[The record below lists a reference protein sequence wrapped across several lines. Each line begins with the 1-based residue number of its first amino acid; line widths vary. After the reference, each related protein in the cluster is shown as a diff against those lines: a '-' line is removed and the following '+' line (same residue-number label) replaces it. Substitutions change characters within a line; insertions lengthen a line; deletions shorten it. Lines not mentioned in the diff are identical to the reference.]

1 VSIMD
6 LRSRI
11 GVVRRPSRAAL
22 AVDGRTVA
30 VWVMLALVVA
40 VGCAASPSFRA
51 SGNLL
56 NILQQ
61 SAVLGLV
68 SIGQFL
74 VVLTG
79 GIDLS
84 IGSVAKLSGLIGAAV
99 MDGSDGMLVP
109 AVLVCLA
116 IGLAVGA
123 VNAALVTRVGVAPF
137 IATFAAYYVIRGLA
151 FGFSTHPVG
160 AASPTLYD
168 LYSTTLAGVPVVV
181 LGLAAVWFGFWYLLQ
196 RRPVGRHIYAVGG
209 DEGVARLSGVRVD
222 RVRTFVYVA
231 CSTLAALSAMV
242 QLMRLGVGEPRS
254 GEGLELDAIT
264 AVVIGGASLF
274 GGRGRLLGVLGGVL
288 LLGAVNNMMDL
299 LQVDSRY
306 QQLIKGLFIMGA
318 VALYRQRGRR

>member
-1 VSIMD
+1 MSMLD
-6 LRSRI
+6 LRLRI
-11 GVVRRPSRAAL
+11 GMVRRRAWPAL
-22 AVDGRTVA
+22 AVDRRTLA
-30 VWVMLALVVA
+30 VWVMLVLVLA
-40 VGCAASPSFRA
+40 VGCAVSPSFRA
-51 SGNLL
+51 PGNLL
-56 NILQQ
+56 NIAQQ
-61 SAVLGLV
+61 SAVLGMV

-84 IGSVAKLSGLIGAAV
+84 VGSVAKLSGLVAAAI
-99 MDGSDGMLVP
+99 MDGHDGLLIP
-109 AVLVCLA
+109 AVLACLA
-116 IGLAVGA
+116 IGLVVGA

-137 IATFAAYYVIRGLA
+137 IATFAAYYVVRGLA

-168 LYSTTLAGVPVVV
+168 LYSTTFAGVPVVV
-181 LGLAAVWFGFWYLLQ
+181 LALAAVWLGFWYLLQ
-196 RRPVGRHIYAVGG
+196 RRPVGRHVYAVGG
-209 DEGVARLSGVRVD
+209 DEAVARLSGVRVG
-222 RVRTFVYVA
+222 RVLAFVYVA
-231 CSTLAALSAMV
+231 CSVLAALSAVV

-274 GGRGRLLGVLGGVL
+274 GGRGRLVGVLGGVL
-288 LLGAVNNMMDL
+288 LLGAVNNMLDL